1 MKTRLTHEVF
11 FLLIGTKTVEQ
22 FLVTKELLGIDG
34 PFNECDSRDLAT
46 VFVVN
51 HRNRLADELCSRG
64 IFKVGD
70 YFVLADRMESSG
82 RQAYITK
89 GMDELIAKHY
99 KPKSKQ
105 NEDKAVQEVHKASLQ
120 AS

>member
-11 FLLIGTKTVEQ
+11 FSLISAKTIEQ

-51 HRNRLADELCSRG
+51 HRNRLADELCSHG

-105 NEDKAVQEVHKASLQ
+105 NEDKAVQEVHQTGMQVA
-120 AS
+120 